1 MVTEAYIAIAR
12 PNAKSNVAAYER
24 ARHCRSSIVRQTD
37 RPTSCGLLGETLD
50 AANSAWSAF
59 KDDSGHWQVAI
70 HFRNAPDEV
79 GLRDL
84 VKLAAGK
91 AAAEALSIER
101 IPGADWVARSLAGLR
116 PVRAGRFIVHGAH
129 DRAGLRSQ
137 RHRHR
142 DRSRPRL
149 RHRSSRHNPWLPPCA
164 GRPDETPAHFQC
176 ARYRHRQWR
185 ACNCRGAD
193 AAGGAL
199 LPAIS
204 TRWRCALPGTTPGRT
219 TRYRWSP
226 SHAPPVS
233 ALKQFAR
240 VDPTT

>member
-1 MVTEAYIAIAR
+1 MNAPTIVAR
-12 PNAKSNVAAYER
+12 LSCDEPTARRLAAY
-24 ARHCRSSIVRQTD
+24 
-37 RPTSCGLLGETLD
+37 LGETLD
-50 AANSAWSAF
+50 AADSACAF
-59 KDDSGHWQVAI
+59 EDNFGHWQVAI

-129 DRAGLRSQ
+129 DRAGLRANDIGIEIEAALAFGTGHHGTTRGCLLALADLTKRRRIRNVLDIGTGSGVLQ
-137 RHRHR
+137 LPRR
-142 DRSRPRL
+142 D
-149 RHRSSRHNPWLPPCA
+149 CC
-164 GRPDETPAHFQC
+164 GR
-176 ARYRHRQWR
+176 
-185 ACNCRGAD
+185 
-193 AAGGAL
+193 AL

-226 SHAPPVS
+226 SRAPPVS